1 MLTGKGEYCQRKR
14 KVLWGVWDPAF
25 WDKVKKEDRYL
36 KARKCPNKNEHHGSD
51 KTNRSLWRTSG
62 LLAFNNAVLPAC
74 LTALAHVFT
83 RKKKAF
89 HLIEIR

>member
-1 MLTGKGEYCQRKR
+1 MGEEGR
-14 KVLWGVWDPAF
+14 
-25 WDKVKKEDRYL
+25 ETDRYL
-36 KARKCPNKNEHHGSD
+36 KARKYPNKNEHHHGSD
-51 KTNRSLWRTSG
+51 KRDRSLWRTSR
-62 LLAFNNAVLPAC
+62 LSAFNNAVMLAY